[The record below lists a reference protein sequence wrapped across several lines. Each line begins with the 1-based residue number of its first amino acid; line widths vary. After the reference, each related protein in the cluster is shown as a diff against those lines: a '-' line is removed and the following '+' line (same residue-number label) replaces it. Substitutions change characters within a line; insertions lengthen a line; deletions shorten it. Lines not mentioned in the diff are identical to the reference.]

1 MDLLKIAEYYYTDTK
16 ALHHPAIHDVHPNQ
30 SKDEIKLCFCLLLV
44 PAIRKSQYTIEK
56 VIDAA

>member
-30 SKDEIKLCFCLLLV
+30 SKDEIKLCFASSCQPLGNHTH
-44 PAIRKSQYTIEK
+44 TIEK
-56 VIDAA
+56 VVDAV